1 MKHTIL
7 STAIS
12 VLLFIPQLSANALAT
27 SFTTYE
33 IGTYSGTVSGWGG
46 TPDWQQTHLFSG
58 AATIQDNPVRMDVS
72 DDVFFTWKIESFS
85 ITLNDGSV
93 YRGNGYIRL
102 GTTLVD
108 NHIQEEDSYR
118 FGEYW
123 AEFGYGPVDIAPHD
137 LINNPFYKLPDLF
150 GLWRPETYNTD
161 LPDLISLNNGIVFY
175 NPSTT
180 PVPEPST
187 ILMFGIGIAGFIVKR
202 KFSKNQKHYLDITA

>member
-12 VLLFIPQLSANALAT
+12 VLLFIAQLPANALAT
-27 SFTTYE
+27 SYTTYE
-33 IGTYSGTVSGWGG
+33 IGTYSGTVGGWGG
-46 TPDWQQTHLFSG
+46 TPDWQQTYLFSG
-58 AATIQDNPVRMDVS
+58 DATIQDYPVRTEVS

-93 YRGNGYIRL
+93 YSGNGFIKL
-102 GTTLVD
+102 GTLYDYQV
-108 NHIQEEDSYR
+108 EDSYR
-118 FGEYW
+118 FGEYR
-123 AEFGYGPVDIAPHD
+123 ADTGYGPVDIAPHD
-137 LINNPFYKLPDLF
+137 FINNPFYKLPDLF

-161 LPDLISLNNGIVFY
+161 LPDLLNLNNGIVFY

-187 ILMFGIGIAGFIVKR
+187 LLMFGIGIAGFIGKR

>member
-7 STAIS
+7 SIAIS

-58 AATIQDNPVRMDVS
+58 AATIQDNPVRKDIS
-72 DDVFFTWKIESFS
+72 GDVFFTWKIESFS

-93 YRGNGYIRL
+93 YSGNGYIRL
-102 GTTLVD
+102 GTLFD
-108 NHIQEEDSYR
+108 YQMEDSYR

-123 AEFGYGPVDIAPHD
+123 AEGGYGPVDIASRD

-150 GLWRPETYNTD
+150 GLWNPETYNTD
-161 LPDLISLNNGIVFY
+161 LPDLINLNNGIVFY

-187 ILMFGIGIAGFIVKR
+187 ILMFGIGIAGFIGKR